1 MSTNSLQ
8 EKFLI
13 YKVRQNKDAEAYGKL
28 YDCYVNRIYRFIF
41 FKVGTQED
49 AEDITSEVFL
59 KAWEYINTTDKK
71 IENFNAL
78 IYRVARN
85 SVIDHYRN
93 RKINVSTDDEENLIQ
108 IQDKQNTVEEV
119 EAKLDKSHIEK
130 LLGQLKE
137 VYRDV
142 LLLRYIEEYS
152 ISEIANIT
160 GKSKANVRVL
170 LHRGVQALK
179 EISEDQQQNG

>member
-1 MSTNSLQ
+1 MSANSLQ

-28 YDCYVNRIYRFIF
+28 YDCYIDRIYRFVY
-41 FKVGTQED
+41 FKVSVRED

-59 KAWEYINTTDKK
+59 KAWEYINTTTKK

-85 SVIDHYRN
+85 SVIDYYRN
-93 RKINVSTDDEENLIQ
+93 KRINISTDDEDNMIQ
-108 IQDKQNTVEEV
+108 IQDKENIAANVDIV
-119 EAKLDKSHIEK
+119 IDRGNIEK
-130 LLGQLKE
+130 LLSKLKE

-142 LLLRYIEEYS
+142 ILLRYIEEYS
-152 ISEIANIT
+152 ISEIAEIT

-170 LHRGVQALK
+170 LHRGIQALK
-179 EISEDQQQNG
+179 EISEG

>member
-1 MSTNSLQ
+1 MSANSLQ

-28 YDCYVNRIYRFIF
+28 YDFYVDRIYRFVY
-41 FKVGTQED
+41 FKVNVRED

-59 KAWEYINTTDKK
+59 KAWEYINTTTKK

-85 SVIDHYRN
+85 SVIDYYRN
-93 RKINVSTDDEENLIQ
+93 RKMNISTDDEENMLQ
-108 IQDKQNTVEEV
+108 IQDKENVVEKV
-119 EAKLDKSHIEK
+119 DVVIDRTNIEK
-130 LLGQLKE
+130 LLSQLKE

-142 LLLRYIEEYS
+142 ILLRYIEEYS
-152 ISEIANIT
+152 INEIANIT
-160 GKSKANVRVL
+160 GKSVANVRVL
-170 LHRGVQALK
+170 LHRGLQALK
-179 EISEDQQQNG
+179 ELKEG

>member
-1 MSTNSLQ
+1 MSANSLQ

-28 YDCYVNRIYRFIF
+28 YDYYVDRIYRFVY
-41 FKVGTQED
+41 FKINSQED

-59 KAWEYINTTDKK
+59 KAWEYINTTNKK

-85 SVIDHYRN
+85 SVIDYYRN

-108 IQDKQNTVEEV
+108 IQDKVNVAENVDQV
-119 EAKLDKSHIEK
+119 LDRTNIEK
-130 LLGQLKE
+130 LLSNLKE
-137 VYRDV
+137 TYRDV
-142 LLLRYIEEYS
+142 ILLRFIEDYS
-152 ISEIANIT
+152 IAEISEIT

-170 LHRGVQALK
+170 LHRGIQALK
-179 EISEDQQQNG
+179 EISEG